1 WDWIIMN
8 CISEDFSMATK
19 AKKKMSKKQ
28 MKRKKQK
35 RMLVIEFCILLVL
48 LVALFVWVKL
58 GKLDFNTLRNMA
70 TNTLDDETK
79 ELLSGY
85 TTIALF
91 GVDNRSNGNYDS
103 GNSDSIMICS
113 INNDTKEVK
122 IVSVY
127 RDTFMDVDGNG
138 TLKKCNYAYNH
149 GGVEEAIEMLNRN
162 LDLDIQNYVSV
173 DFYALSEAVDAVGG
187 ITLPEGLGEEEAS
200 YTNQYISEVASV
212 TGKGAEAVVA
222 GQTELNGV
230 QAVAY
235 CRVRYT
241 SGGDFKRA
249 ERQRT
254 VVNCLVEEV
263 KGASVFELNDL
274 VDGILPYISTS
285 LSASNIMGMATAMQ
299 DYTLAESHGFPFEMR
314 TETYGSNPG
323 SVDVPCTL
331 ESNVSELY
339 QFLFNEQHVASTELQ
354 EISNSIINYTGF
366 TESSAVD
373 YGY

>member
-1 WDWIIMN
+1 
-8 CISEDFSMATK
+8 MAKK
-19 AKKKMSKKQ
+19 ATKKMSKKQ

-35 RMLVIEFCILLVL
+35 KILIIEFVILLVL
-48 LVALFVWVKL
+48 LVVLFVWVKF
-58 GKLDFNTLRNMA
+58 GKIDFNSLRDIA
-70 TNTLDDETK
+70 TNNLDDDTK
-79 ELLSGY
+79 ELLDGY

-91 GVDNRSNGNYDS
+91 GVDNRSVGDYDT

-127 RDTFMDVDGNG
+127 RDTFMDVDGEG
-138 TLKKCNYAYNH
+138 TLRKCNYAYNH

-162 LDLDIQNYVSV
+162 LDLDIQNYVTV
-173 DFYALSEAVDAVGG
+173 DFYALAEAVDSVGG
-187 ITLPEGLGEEEAS
+187 ITLPEGLGTEEAEYVNS
-200 YTNQYISEVASV
+200 YIGEVAAV
-212 TGKGAEAVVA
+212 TGKTGNNVSA
-222 GQTELNGV
+222 GQTELDGV

-263 KGASVFELNDL
+263 KGASIFELNDL

-285 LSASNIMGMATAMQ
+285 LTASNIMGMATAMQ
-299 DYTLAESHGFPFEMR
+299 DYTLADTHGFPFTMR

-331 ESNVSELY
+331 ETNVSELY
-339 QFLFNEQHVASTELQ
+339 QYLFGEEHTASTELQ
-354 EISNSIINYTGF
+354 EISDAIVNYTGF